1 MAQKFNQPNRASGAC
16 SVYPQFA
23 DCVALGESFQ
33 DCSKACTPQAVVGQQ
48 AFRGQAGGK
57 RIVSVHRSSEQSKN
71 AKFLMQSGRGATM
84 SNFLHEV
91 GLIMVGVGAWYF
103 IAAPLLKRAGL
114 KPLSA

>member
-23 DCVALGESFQ
+23 DCVALGESYA
-33 DCSKACTPQAVVGQQ
+33 DCSLACEPKAVVRQQ

-57 RIVSVHRSSEQSKN
+57 RIVPVRRSSVQSKN

-103 IAAPLLKRAGL
+103 IAAPLLKKAGL
-114 KPLSA
+114 KPLSV

>member
-23 DCVALGESFQ
+23 DCVALGESFA
-33 DCSKACTPQAVVGQQ
+33 DCEKACKPQAVVGQQ

-57 RIVSVHRSSEQSKN
+57 RIVPVRRSSVQSKN